1 MTHSLTKRRG
11 QPEQRGPWED
21 LGFCSLWDQNES
33 PIPPSH
39 TGQSQTFPGR
49 TSASIK
55 NESGEGLSMGTKV
68 KAVLFLTLHLQLSP

>member
-21 LGFCSLWDQNES
+21 LGFCSLWDQSES

-39 TGQSQTFPGR
+39 PGQSRTFPGR
-49 TSASIK
+49 TSTIIK
-55 NESGEGLSMGTKV
+55 NESGEALTMGTKE
-68 KAVLFLTLHLQLSP
+68 KAVFFLTLHLQLSP